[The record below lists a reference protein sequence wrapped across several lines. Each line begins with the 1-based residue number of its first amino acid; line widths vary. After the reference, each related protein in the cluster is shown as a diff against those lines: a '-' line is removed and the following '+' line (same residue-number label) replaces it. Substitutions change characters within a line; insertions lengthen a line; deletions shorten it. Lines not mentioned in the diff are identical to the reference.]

1 MTKKLSMKPGEVYS
15 EKAESLGS
23 AGYSWVVA
31 ENNEAVTEV
40 EIKNTTSADAARKKG
55 IGGAVNVTITIKAIK
70 TGKSTIALEQKR
82 SWEENS
88 SAADSI
94 TYKIEV
100 KD

>member
-1 MTKKLSMKPGEVYS
+1 MTKKLSMRPGEVYN

-31 ENNEAVTEV
+31 ENNETVTEV
-40 EIKNTTSADAARKKG
+40 LIKSTESADAVKKKG
-55 IGGAVNVTITIKAIK
+55 IGGAVSVSIIIKAIK
-70 TGKSTIALEQKR
+70 AGKSTITLQQKR
-82 SWEENS
+82 SWEQNS
-88 SAADSI
+88 PPADSI

>member
-1 MTKKLSMKPGEVYS
+1 MTKKLSMKPGEVYN

-40 EIKNTTSADAARKKG
+40 EIKNTTSADAAKKKG
-55 IGGAVNVTITIKAIK
+55 IGGAVKVTISIKAVK
-70 TGKSTIALEQKR
+70 VGSSTIVLEHKR
-82 SWEENS
+82 VWEQNS
-88 SAADSI
+88 PPAASI

-100 KD
+100 KE

>member
-15 EKAESLGS
+15 EKTESLGS

-40 EIKNTTSADAARKKG
+40 EIKNTTSVEAAKKKG
-55 IGGAVNVTITIKAIK
+55 IGGAINISITIKAIK
-70 TGKSTIALEQKR
+70 AGRSTVVLEQKR
-82 SWEENS
+82 VWEQNS
-88 SAADSI
+88 PPAASI

-100 KD
+100 KE